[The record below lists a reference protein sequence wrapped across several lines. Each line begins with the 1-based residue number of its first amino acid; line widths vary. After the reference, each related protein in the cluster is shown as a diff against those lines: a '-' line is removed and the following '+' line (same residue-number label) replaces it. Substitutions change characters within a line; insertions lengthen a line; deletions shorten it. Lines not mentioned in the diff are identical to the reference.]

1 MEDGIMAGIK
11 HPVTAGI
18 GPHPPADTG
27 AQEGGLLMTVLIF
40 LHSELF
46 GTLSNFGK
54 TIDDLKRL
62 AIAISPPVN
71 YAHTE
76 LFSEW
81 VGLSNCALK

>member
-11 HPVTAGI
+11 HSVTAAGI

-27 AQEGGLLMTVLIF
+27 AQEGSLLMTVLIF

-54 TIDDLKRL
+54 TIDDLKD
-62 AIAISPPVN
+62 
-71 YAHTE
+71 
-76 LFSEW
+76 
-81 VGLSNCALK
+81 